1 MSYMLTGLPRMLEEA
16 GIDYEL
22 TPGWDDQALALW
34 GKPMDGVLA
43 TVIHTTETADSA
55 FARGADA
62 PTKAWIKRGLGYPT
76 YNLMHGRSGK
86 VVVNTAGVGAQA
98 GTGSWPTH
106 VCPNPGVERDMANFT
121 TLGISMDANESQ
133 HPVTTA
139 QLRALIRL
147 LVAIDNEWGA
157 TLPTIM
163 HAEWAWERTT
173 NKRTDPTRV
182 PGGHDAI
189 RKAKARGAW
198 DTAPTPTV
206 VRPDPP
212 TAAPDGTY
220 VVQPGDGWWAIAR
233 AHGIAAVDLAKM
245 NGATTGTL
253 IHPGQTLRTPK
264 VEAGTVHR
272 VVAGDTMSRIARTAK
287 VSLDALLAANP
298 KVHPDRIEIGQVIT
312 LPISTY
318 TVRPGDSWWAIASRH
333 GTTHGA
339 LAALNSKTTADTI
352 HPGDV
357 LRVA

>member
-1 MSYMLTGLPRMLEEA
+1 
-16 GIDYEL
+16 
-22 TPGWDDQALALW
+22 
-34 GKPMDGVLA
+34 
-43 TVIHTTETADSA
+43 
-55 FARGADA
+55 
-62 PTKAWIKRGLGYPT
+62 
-76 YNLMHGRSGK
+76 
-86 VVVNTAGVGAQA
+86 
-98 GTGSWPTH
+98 
-106 VCPNPGVERDMANFT
+106 
-121 TLGISMDANESQ
+121 
-133 HPVTTA
+133 
-139 QLRALIRL
+139 
-147 LVAIDNEWGA
+147 
-157 TLPTIM
+157 
-163 HAEWAWERTT
+163 
-173 NKRTDPTRV
+173 TDPTRV

-233 AHGIAAVDLAKM
+233 ADGIAAVDLAKM

-298 KVHPDRIEIGQVIT
+298 KVHPDRIEIGQVIA

-318 TVRPGDSWWAIASRH
+318 TVR
-333 GTTHGA
+333 
-339 LAALNSKTTADTI
+339 
-352 HPGDV
+352 
-357 LRVA
+357 

>member
-1 MSYMLTGLPRMLEEA
+1 
-16 GIDYEL
+16 
-22 TPGWDDQALALW
+22 
-34 GKPMDGVLA
+34 
-43 TVIHTTETADSA
+43 
-55 FARGADA
+55 
-62 PTKAWIKRGLGYPT
+62 
-76 YNLMHGRSGK
+76 
-86 VVVNTAGVGAQA
+86 
-98 GTGSWPTH
+98 
-106 VCPNPGVERDMANFT
+106 
-121 TLGISMDANESQ
+121 
-133 HPVTTA
+133 
-139 QLRALIRL
+139 
-147 LVAIDNEWGA
+147 
-157 TLPTIM
+157 
-163 HAEWAWERTT
+163 
-173 NKRTDPTRV
+173 
-182 PGGHDAI
+182 
-189 RKAKARGAW
+189 
-198 DTAPTPTV
+198 PTPTV

-264 VEAGTVHR
+264 VAAGTVHR

-298 KVHPDRIEIGQVIT
+298 KVHPDRIEIGQVIA

-339 LAALNSKTTADTI
+339 LAALNGKTTADTI